1 MDDEEIRED
10 ELMIDMQTDLL
21 RLFDEGRRE
30 SDQRS
35 KRIYEKIDGWLK
47 DELNSLMVTF
57 KNQDAEEEDL
67 E

>member
-30 SDQRS
+30 SDERS
-35 KRIYEKIDGWLK
+35 KRIYEKIDKWLK

-57 KNQDAEEEDL
+57 QSQDAEEEDL